1 MSGVTEHCDCPIPA
15 GSVKA
20 QRVSGG
26 SAAGRW
32 GTVRVGG
39 WAIVPR
45 SVVDANP
52 KFWRVKDKDTL
63 GAPEKPAAAPKQPAG
78 ASALELVAE
87 ARRGGMV
94 PQEDD
99 PEEP

>member
-45 SVVDANP
+45 SVVDAHP
-52 KFWRVKDKDTL
+52 EFWRVKSEDAL
-63 GAPEKPAAAPKQPAG
+63 GAAERPAAAPEDPG
-78 ASALELVAE
+78 GMSALELAAE

-94 PQEDD
+94 QIGRAHV
-99 PEEP
+99 